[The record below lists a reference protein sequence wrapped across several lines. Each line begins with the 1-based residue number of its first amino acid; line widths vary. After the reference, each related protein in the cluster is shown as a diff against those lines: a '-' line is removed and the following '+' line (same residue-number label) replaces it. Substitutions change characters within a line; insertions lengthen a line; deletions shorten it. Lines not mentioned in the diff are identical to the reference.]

1 MIASLP
7 IKSWPIKSGALASVF
22 GLVVV
27 SVSMTVAAADTP
39 EEPSIHSLTPAE
51 VQSGAL
57 TIEQGHD
64 GVRYVS
70 GGVGVEERA
79 WLAAHES
86 QFNTRLTFAV
96 EPGGA
101 FVSDVEVLIT
111 TGQGKTVLKT
121 TTNGPKLLAE
131 LPSGSFHMQATHDGQ
146 TLHRTFTIVYGKH
159 VNLGFGFK
167 S

>member
-1 MIASLP
+1 MMIASSL
-7 IKSWPIKSGALASVF
+7 IKSRSLVLFAGAVLVSSAMPAGVALA
-22 GLVVV
+22 G
-27 SVSMTVAAADTP
+27 TP

-57 TIEQGHD
+57 TIEQGHE

-101 FVSDVEVLIT
+101 FVSDVQVLIT
-111 TGQGKTVLKT
+111 AGQGKTVLKT

-131 LPSGSFHMQATHDGQ
+131 LPAGSYEIQATHDGQ
-146 TLHRTFTIVYGKH
+146 TLHRTFTVASHGH
-159 VNLGFGFK
+159 VALGFGFK
-167 S
+167 N